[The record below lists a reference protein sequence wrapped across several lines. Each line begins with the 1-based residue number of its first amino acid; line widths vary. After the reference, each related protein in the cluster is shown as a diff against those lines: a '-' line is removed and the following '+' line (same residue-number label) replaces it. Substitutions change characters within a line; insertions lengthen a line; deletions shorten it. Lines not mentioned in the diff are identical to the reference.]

1 MVCNE
6 QRADPLGYVQ
16 TIQNRCRYGLNACP
30 LLRIGTN
37 CAPLHHDDVIEGCD
51 YQFQNAELVYR
62 STDWIIDTINAHP
75 EWGVHVQ
82 YTTPREYLAKVKA
95 SAVATDTKFPVKTN
109 GSHFF
114 PYGDWS
120 GYFTSRCVCT
130 VTESHHTRRD
140 MAITHTL

>member
-1 MVCNE
+1 M
-6 QRADPLGYVQ
+6 RALCYES
-16 TIQNRCRYGLNACP
+16 TLTARATC
-30 LLRIGTN
+30 TTSSK
-37 CAPLHHDDVIEGCD
+37 GCD

-114 PYGDWS
+114 PFGDWS
-120 GYFTSRCVCT
+120 GYFTSRCVRCACIVPLRYACYPCFMAAPRSRTAPHYDCT
-130 VTESHHTRRD
+130 MLYGHYTIHN
-140 MAITHTL
+140 L